1 MNHNFFEFQQH
12 SSQQSSQQP
21 HNRSTAVYNKTMNT
35 LPTENND
42 NDNTVT
48 TDRGPEPPAKKIK
61 TEQPT
66 QKISQNVQDIDPV
79 RLGVIIQHMT
89 LQLMAQDPAL
99 RSLHRKA
106 DDALS
111 QDIVVL
117 YDHLAAI
124 FRAPANDA

>member
-1 MNHNFFEFQQH
+1 M
-12 SSQQSSQQP
+12 S
-21 HNRSTAVYNKTMNT
+21 
-35 LPTENND
+35 TENN
-42 NDNTVT
+42 NNTITVA
-48 TDRGPEPPAKKIK
+48 TDSGPEPPAKKIK

-66 QKISQNVQDIDPV
+66 QNVQDIDPV

-89 LQLMAQDPAL
+89 LQQMAQDPAL
-99 RSLHRKA
+99 CSFYREA

-124 FRAPANDA
+124 FRGPDDDA

>member
-1 MNHNFFEFQQH
+1 
-12 SSQQSSQQP
+12 
-21 HNRSTAVYNKTMNT
+21 MNT

-89 LQLMAQDPAL
+89 LQQMAQDPAL